1 MTFREL
7 LKQKDIHGAQ
17 LARKLGVTRS
27 VVSNWVR
34 GKNFPSTIY
43 LTKIAEIL
51 GISLTDLLNALSK
64 TKEQA

>member
-17 LARKLGVTRS
+17 LARKLGVDRS

-34 GKNFPSTIY
+34 GKNFPRPIY